1 MGSPSETFDLQSKY
15 LELILKF
22 IGFSDMRTVIVEPTL
37 EAGPEVAQAKRE
49 QALAQAR
56 EMAKVF

>member
-1 MGSPSETFDLQSKY
+1 MINKNRFVFIYISVA
-15 LELILKF
+15 IIMF
-22 IGFSDMRTVIVEPTL
+22 IGFKDRSTVIVEPTL
-37 EAGPEVAQAKRE
+37 KAGPQVARAKCE